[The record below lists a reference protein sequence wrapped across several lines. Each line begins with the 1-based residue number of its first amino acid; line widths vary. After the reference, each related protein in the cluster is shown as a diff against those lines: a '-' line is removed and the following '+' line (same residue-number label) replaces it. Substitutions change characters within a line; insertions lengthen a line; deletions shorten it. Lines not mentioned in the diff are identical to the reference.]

1 MMRIGTYRWIGTL
14 AGASMLCAALIGWI
28 PVAQGRVALVVGN
41 SAYQHTQELLNPT
54 NDAADMA
61 AKLRGLGFEVI
72 EGLNLTEDGFYDR
85 LREFSGALRNA
96 SGGAAVFFYA
106 GHGLQDDR
114 AQNFMVP
121 VDSSLR
127 DEWSI
132 RDMVPMDD
140 VMKAMEGFAGLKLV
154 LLDSCRDNPLPT
166 DGRTGA
172 GLTRGLAPVT
182 LRRDSVVSEESSG
195 TMIVYAT
202 EPGDIAK
209 DGEGRNSPFTS
220 ALLEHIGTPKLEVG
234 EMLERVTGTVIQRT
248 SRAGRRQVPW
258 VSSTKSGRFYF
269 VSGSGPIKDKDDA
282 EDEDDFP
289 DLQQLRRDVQ
299 TALRAVGFDPGSI
312 GGEWSDG
319 ARRALQAYQQVKGV
333 PATGDPSTS
342 LLADLRRDRQQGWH
356 NRTCRIEEGL
366 ERPEVC
372 PEECREVRRTR
383 RDCDTEYRTWRDT
396 CTVPAYVFCTTYG
409 CDYDA
414 AARFCE
420 SDPFDQVGGVA
431 EQRCGRGSVDDVDI
445 TCACGPVG
453 CICEFGV
460 DCEYCQEEPYYE
472 EVCPERCPQRVV
484 RQQVC
489 ECSAPEYCN

>member
-1 MMRIGTYRWIGTL
+1 MMRSGKHRWIGTL
-14 AGASMLCAALIGWI
+14 AGASMLCAAWIGWM

-41 SAYQHTQELLNPT
+41 SAYQHTRALPNPA

-72 EGLNLTEDGFYDR
+72 EGRDLTGDGFYDR
-85 LREFSGALRNA
+85 LRAFSGALSNA

-114 AQNFMVP
+114 ARNFMVP

-132 RDMVPMDD
+132 REMVPVDD
-140 VMKAMEGFAGLKLV
+140 VMKAMDGFAGLKLV
-154 LLDSCRDNPLPT
+154 VLDSCRDNPLPT
-166 DGRTGA
+166 DGRTLA

-182 LRRDSVVSEESSG
+182 LRRDSVVPEGSSG

-220 ALLEHIGTPKLEVG
+220 ALLEHVGTSGLEIG
-234 EMLERVTGTVIQRT
+234 EMLERVTATVIQRT
-248 SRAGRRQVPW
+248 SRAGSRQVPW

-269 VSGSGPIKDKDDA
+269 VPGSGPVTDA
-282 EDEDDFP
+282 GGSAGP
-289 DLQQLRRDVQ
+289 PPQQLRRDVQ
-299 TALRAVGFDPGSI
+299 AALRAVGFDPGSI
-312 GGEWSDG
+312 GSEWSDG
-319 ARRALQAYQQVKGV
+319 ARRALQAYQRVKGM
-333 PATGDPSTS
+333 PATGDPSES
-342 LLADLRRDRQQGWH
+342 VLADLRRDRQQGWH

-366 ERPEVC
+366 ERPGTC

-383 RDCDTEYRTWRDT
+383 RDCDTEYQTWRDT
-396 CTVPAYVFCTTYG
+396 CNPPAYMFCNAYG
-409 CDYDA
+409 CDYYA
-414 AARFCE
+414 AAQFCE
-420 SDPFDQVGGVA
+420 SDPLGEVRGIAQ
-431 EQRCGRGSVDDVDI
+431 QRCGRGSADDVDI
-445 TCACGPVG
+445 ACVCGPVG

-460 DCEYCQEEPYYE
+460 DCEYCREEPYYE
-472 EVCPERCPQRVV
+472 KVCPERCPQRVV